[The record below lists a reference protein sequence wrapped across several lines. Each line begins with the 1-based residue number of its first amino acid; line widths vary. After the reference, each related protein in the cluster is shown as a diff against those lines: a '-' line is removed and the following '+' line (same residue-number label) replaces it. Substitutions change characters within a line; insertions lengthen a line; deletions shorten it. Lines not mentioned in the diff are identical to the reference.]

1 MLKFDHLFSL
11 DYHPKLFH
19 ILLSFTLLGVF
30 SANLLAPSF
39 IAYIL
44 YDVIPH
50 SYIYIWLFMHIF
62 VLSLRLSLSISF
74 KKVLGKDKEIRI
86 QYLKKSILL
95 LSITITLYAL
105 ALWSSFFYHASVLH
119 IFALSI
125 IIVTLSAGALATLIS
140 IYHLYLLFVLGMM
153 IPLITMFIY
162 HGEEMFNIFAII
174 FSIFTISTV
183 SAAYKQYQS
192 LKNTISLEE
201 TFQTIFDKSSDGIIL
216 IQNNR
221 FRDCNDS
228 IVKMFQYDSKIEVLN
243 THLSKFMPEKQPD
256 GMSSMKKML
265 QTLHITLKKGSHS
278 FEWLHQTKTGD
289 FFWVDIVLTKIHLNN
304 EVFIHGIWRDI
315 SARKILEEKEE
326 ESRLKIELLNQTLE
340 SKVTSE
346 VAKNRTKDQLMLRQS
361 RLAQMGEMLSMIAHQ
376 WRQPLSAISA
386 TTSVLLIKNDK
397 KEYEQAFFNARLEKI
412 VHYAQHLSKTIDDFR
427 GFFSPNKK
435 KTHTHYDEIIHSVLG
450 IMDIS
455 LKNKNITLIQELSCT
470 HTLFTYP
477 GEIKQVILNLI
488 SNAKE
493 AFEESEVDEPT
504 IIIRTYFKQEQCH
517 LEVIDN
523 AGGISPEIISQIFE
537 PYFSTKKEKDGTGLG
552 LYMSKMIIEEHCD
565 GVLDVQNTQEGSLFS
580 IILTP

>member
-1 MLKFDHLFSL
+1 MHLL
-11 DYHPKLFH
+11 VL
-19 ILLSFTLLGVF
+19 ILRLG
-30 SANLLAPSF
+30 
-39 IAYIL
+39 
-44 YDVIPH
+44 
-50 SYIYIWLFMHIF
+50 
-62 VLSLRLSLSISF
+62 LSLSF
-74 KKVLGKDKEIRI
+74 KKNLGKDKKIRI
-86 QYLKKSILL
+86 QYLKKTILL
-95 LSITITLYAL
+95 FGITTTLYAL
-105 ALWSSFFYHASVLH
+105 AIWGSFYYHASDLH
-119 IFALSI
+119 IFTLSI
-125 IIVTLSAGALATLIS
+125 IIVALSAGALATLIS

-162 HGEEMFNIFAII
+162 HGGEMFHILVII
-174 FSIFTISTV
+174 LSIFTISTV
-183 SAAYKQYQS
+183 SAGYKQYQA

-201 TFQTIFDKSSDGIIL
+201 TFQTIFNKSSDGIIL

-228 IVKMFQYDSKIEVLN
+228 IVKMFQFDSKTEILK

-256 GMSSMKKML
+256 GMNSMKKML
-265 QTLHITLKKGSHS
+265 QTLHITLKRGSHS
-278 FEWLHQTKTGD
+278 FEWLHQTKSGD

-315 SARKILEEKEE
+315 SARKVLEEKEE

-340 SKVTSE
+340 SKVASE
-346 VAKNRTKDQLMLRQS
+346 VAKNREKDQLMLRQS

-386 TTSVLLIKNDK
+386 TTNVLLLKNDK
-397 KEYEQAFFNARLEKI
+397 KEYEQAFFNERLEKI
-412 VHYAQHLSKTIDDFR
+412 VDYSQHLSKTIDDFR

-435 KTHTHYDEIIHSVLG
+435 KTHTNYDEIIHAVLG

-455 LKNKNITLIQELSCT
+455 LKNKNITLIQELSCQ

-493 AFEESEVDEPT
+493 AFEESEVDDPT
-504 IIIRTYFKQEQCH
+504 IIIRSYFKEEQCH
-517 LEVIDN
+517 LEVVDN
-523 AGGISPEIISQIFE
+523 AGGISPKIISQIFE
-537 PYFSTKKEKDGTGLG
+537 PYFSTKKAKDGTGLG
-552 LYMSKMIIEEHCD
+552 LYMSKVIIEEHCD
-565 GVLDVQNTQEGSLFS
+565 GILNVQNTLEGSLFS